1 MYPNLEAE
9 LARRGMTKL
18 KLAKLLNMRY
28 PTLIDKLNGK
38 SRMYFDDAIRIRSV
52 VCPEADLDYLFEKKG
67 QGVIA
72 WWEKWEE
79 LGICANISNL
89 SIARWVYQQLIDY

>member
-18 KLAKLLNMRY
+18 KLAKQLNMRY

-38 SRMYFDDAIRIRSV
+38 RRMYFDDAIRIRNV
-52 VCPEADLDYLFEKKG
+52 VCPEADLDYLFERKG

-72 WWEKWEE
+72 
-79 LGICANISNL
+79 
-89 SIARWVYQQLIDY
+89 